1 MAEKLGGISWLFSKF
16 GFRFLLPQ
24 NMKSSSIYR
33 GWKRDVW
40 SPLVPNLDPWFDQE
54 ESQPLAQSSHHG
66 QSGLLQEN
74 GWLGW
79 SFWGDATVSV
89 MSVDQN

>member
-1 MAEKLGGISWLFSKF
+1 
-16 GFRFLLPQ
+16 
-24 NMKSSSIYR
+24 
-33 GWKRDVW
+33 
-40 SPLVPNLDPWFDQE
+40 
-54 ESQPLAQSSHHG
+54 LAQSSHHG